1 MKRYLV
7 SVWTRQSYT
16 QWVEAESEEEA
27 KMIAEREWDR
37 YGTESDDNEEIDE
50 SQVTDEEEIED
61 ENVRVFHHDSICCK
75 KLRPDSE
82 VVSYEKT

>member
-1 MKRYLV
+1 MRILWAKKSGSKNTKRRSDLLKRYLV

-37 YGTESDDNEEIDE
+37 YGTEPDDNEEIDE

-61 ENVRVFHHDSICCK
+61 K
-75 KLRPDSE
+75 
-82 VVSYEKT
+82 

>member
-16 QWVEAESEEEA
+16 QWIEAESEEEA

-61 ENVRVFHHDSICCK
+61 ENVRVFITTQFVAK